1 MKQQKVQAL
10 TSAEV
15 SEILALQKWATYSQE
30 YPIRY
35 ACTLNG
41 ALVQVDSFGID
52 NLPKLDALVVFG
64 GYPRIV
70 KYAGE
75 IIMKH
80 RRQYPEP
87 EHKAPEIILLGSAP
101 STGQKIPGTSEALLY
116 AQLLV
121 SLGFDEAYI
130 RRNLLKEAL
139 VYGGKIAELK
149 QIICGSER
157 LSKLDC
163 PRIGL
168 LTEAGHSLSAVQKF
182 AFAMRDVHFLAFET
196 PVAQLCDRLFDVDSL
211 TSGYGVDIVV
221 GNVLSCFTDWN
232 NGRFPLPQEKQ
243 NSFPSREGA
252 FSVVRKYFMKGYAFC
267 LQHPE
272 QWELIGVS
280 KVDALPLVNSRKIE
294 ITGCDLD
301 GNKAG
306 NGWESSS
313 AAYLRYQ
320 MNTMVNGILDR
331 WFKTGKYPY

>member
-101 STGQKIPGTSEALLY
+101 STGQKIPGTSEAT
-116 AQLLV
+116 
-121 SLGFDEAYI
+121 
-130 RRNLLKEAL
+130 
-139 VYGGKIAELK
+139 
-149 QIICGSER
+149 R
-157 LSKLDC
+157 LS
-163 PRIGL
+163 GF
-168 LTEAGHSLSAVQKF
+168 V
-182 AFAMRDVHFLAFET
+182 
-196 PVAQLCDRLFDVDSL
+196 PV
-211 TSGYGVDIVV
+211 
-221 GNVLSCFTDWN
+221 
-232 NGRFPLPQEKQ
+232 
-243 NSFPSREGA
+243 
-252 FSVVRKYFMKGYAFC
+252 
-267 LQHPE
+267 
-272 QWELIGVS
+272 
-280 KVDALPLVNSRKIE
+280 
-294 ITGCDLD
+294 
-301 GNKAG
+301 
-306 NGWESSS
+306 
-313 AAYLRYQ
+313 
-320 MNTMVNGILDR
+320 
-331 WFKTGKYPY
+331 